1 MYSMVVVLPIF
12 KLFIIFQTILYII
25 FRILFQIIVYNMKVV
40 CTERKKIILF
50 FIYSHDKFL
59 ALSLLNPL
67 EKNSG
72 VGTGTIYFIWVRGT
86 VSNFSK
92 TVGVGGTQY
101 LYWRNLDIKKITE
114 TLGLGAQD
122 LSWSP
127 SGLVNSHSRI
137 RNVLKKKI

>member
-1 MYSMVVVLPIF
+1 MYLEYYF
-12 KLFIIFQTILYII
+12 RLLYI
-25 FRILFQIIVYNMKVV
+25 LWKLYVQK
-40 CTERKKIILF
+40 KKIILF

-67 EKNSG
+67 KKNPEIPI
-72 VGTGTIYFIWVRGT
+72 GTIYFIWVRGT

-92 TVGVGGTQY
+92 TVGVGGTWY